1 MISLIRHDSLK
12 KLFEYAERTKGA
24 DRLISIALEPQVS
37 SPRDWWG
44 GVGMVLGSR
53 SCTDLSAALGAP
65 AAESEHLL
73 EPQLR
78 ALVDE
83 VTNLRGGG
91 ATASGGAV
99 PGGAV
104 PGGAG
109 GAQGG
114 VLLGGAHVDASA
126 GTAGFSGAVLGASAV
141 LGGELPTTT
150 GLPLSMHAHAMAGV
164 SAGEMTYG
172 GAPFS
177 SAPSSSAAPAAAA
190 AAPPLPLPK
199 RHHEHL
205 GLPEHAIE
213 HATESARRAHDGA
226 ERSPLPSYRS
236 EGIQIRDAEGIHSP
250 LPSYRSS
257 TISST
262 AAHLPSTSQPVGVN
276 VHQAVGVNVHQATS
290 QQTTARHASSP
301 AGGASDTDSSST
313 AGAAMSPVGG
323 GGGAARPSAQS
334 AASASAA
341 APSSAAPQS
350 GAAPLGSPAAERTMA
365 QKVARV
371 KEELSLDPSLP
382 VAKAVA
388 EANAVMGIEGQGSLA
403 RQVDYLLTELGVL

>member
-12 KLFEYAERTKGA
+12 KQFEYAERTKGA

-83 VTNLRGGG
+83 VTNLRCGG

-109 GAQGG
+109 G
-114 VLLGGAHVDASA
+114 VLLGGAQLDASA

-172 GAPFS
+172 GAPF
-177 SAPSSSAAPAAAA
+177 SSAAPAAAA

-323 GGGAARPSAQS
+323 GGGAVRPSAQF

>member
-12 KLFEYAERTKGA
+12 KQFEYAERTKGA

-141 LGGELPTTT
+141 LGGELPHDD
-150 GLPLSMHAHAMAGV
+150 GLAALNACTCDGRRVGGRDDVRGRPLLLRLLLLRRPRRRG
-164 SAGEMTYG
+164 G
-172 GAPFS
+172 GAS
-177 SAPSSSAAPAAAA
+177 APAA
-190 AAPPLPLPK
+190 
-199 RHHEHL
+199 
-205 GLPEHAIE
+205 
-213 HATESARRAHDGA
+213 
-226 ERSPLPSYRS
+226 
-236 EGIQIRDAEGIHSP
+236 Q
-250 LPSYRSS
+250 
-257 TISST
+257 
-262 AAHLPSTSQPVGVN
+262 
-276 VHQAVGVNVHQATS
+276 
-290 QQTTARHASSP
+290 
-301 AGGASDTDSSST
+301 
-313 AGAAMSPVGG
+313 
-323 GGGAARPSAQS
+323 
-334 AASASAA
+334 
-341 APSSAAPQS
+341 APS
-350 GAAPLGSPAAERTMA
+350 
-365 QKVARV
+365 
-371 KEELSLDPSLP
+371 
-382 VAKAVA
+382 
-388 EANAVMGIEGQGSLA
+388 
-403 RQVDYLLTELGVL
+403 

>member
-12 KLFEYAERTKGA
+12 KQFEYAERTKGA

-172 GAPFS
+172 VAPFS
-177 SAPSSSAAPAAAA
+177 SAPSSAAPAAVA

-276 VHQAVGVNVHQATS
+276 VHQATS

-350 GAAPLGSPAAERTMA
+350 AAAPLGSPAAERTMA